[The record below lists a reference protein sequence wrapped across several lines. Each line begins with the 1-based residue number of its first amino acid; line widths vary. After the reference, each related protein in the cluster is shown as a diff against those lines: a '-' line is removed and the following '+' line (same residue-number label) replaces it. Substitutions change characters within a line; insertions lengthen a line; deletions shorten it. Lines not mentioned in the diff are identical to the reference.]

1 MMPQPDRALL
11 SSAGVGPAALD
22 RLASV
27 ADDVACRL
35 SARPRR
41 LEHSMGVA
49 RTCAW
54 IASQHGVDPALA
66 YAVGLL
72 HDWEKARGHE
82 EQLRRAEELGLD
94 FGVPLRQVL
103 PLLHGP
109 IAARDLPA
117 RYPWL
122 PPEAWHAIAVHTTA
136 CEDMSDLDMALF
148 VADGVEPQRPAS
160 PGIEQVRG
168 LLADGAPLREAF
180 LASFVNGV
188 AYVLEGRRYLYP
200 GTVAVYNALV
210 SGA

>member
-11 SSAGVGPAALD
+11 SSAGVGPEALD

-136 CEDMSDLDMALF
+136 CEDQSDRAMALF
-148 VADGVEPQRPAS
+148 VADASSRSAGFSPTAPRCARPSSRRSSTAS
-160 PGIEQVRG
+160 PTSSRAGATSTRG
-168 LLADGAPLREAF
+168 PSRSTMRSSRARRGRVPAAPP
-180 LASFVNGV
+180 V
-188 AYVLEGRRYLYP
+188 
-200 GTVAVYNALV
+200 
-210 SGA
+210 